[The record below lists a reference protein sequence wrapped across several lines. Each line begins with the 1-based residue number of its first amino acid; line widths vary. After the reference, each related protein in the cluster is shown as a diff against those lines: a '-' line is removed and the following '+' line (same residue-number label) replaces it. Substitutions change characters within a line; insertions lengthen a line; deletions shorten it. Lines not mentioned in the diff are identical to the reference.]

1 MRPGLNAVYHS
12 FSLFNRD
19 FSVRAVRVSELVQ
32 ILSPACRVANAVENE
47 HLDFA
52 RKLQG
57 VDDQRI
63 SDVYKGFVSSLSA
76 IMDLMLGRWHE
87 KLKGD
92 KRGLEMIPVG
102 PVEEGPWYAD
112 EGEFSDEFP
121 LDANV
126 FVW

>member
-63 SDVYKGFVSSLSA
+63 SDVYKGFVSSFVLFREYMDKVLPSA
-76 IMDLMLGRWHE
+76 SP
-87 KLKGD
+87 KGVKGGGVEGAAD
-92 KRGLEMIPVG
+92 SG
-102 PVEEGPWYAD
+102 PAYAVD
-112 EGEFSDEFP
+112 EDDEDNE
-121 LDANV
+121 DAGV
-126 FVW
+126 RAFIW